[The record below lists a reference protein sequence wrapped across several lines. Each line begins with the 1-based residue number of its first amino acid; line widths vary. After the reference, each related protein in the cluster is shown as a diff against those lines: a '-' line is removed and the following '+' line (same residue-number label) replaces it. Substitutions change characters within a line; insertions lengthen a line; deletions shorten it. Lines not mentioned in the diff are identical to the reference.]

1 MLLRI
6 DIVVN
11 SLRPNFFCSNL
22 SIERITISMILF
34 SSLNWVK
41 WIQFSCWEIRMFLW
55 IYIVVNSLRPF
66 NIFLHFQTIYII
78 FWSILK
84 LFYLNSNSYRILL
97 LITYLW
103 IKSWAAIKLKWTF
116 PNILLLNNY
125 NIYYYN

>member
-84 LFYLNSNSYRILL
+84 LFYLNSNSNRIFL
-97 LITYLW
+97 LITYFW

>member
-34 SSLNWVK
+34 SSLSWVK

-103 IKSWAAIKLKWTF
+103 IKSCAAIKLKWTF

>member
-34 SSLNWVK
+34 SSLSWVK